1 MGLIDDLKKWAHPYE
16 DEDEEYEDDFAELG
30 SRDTGAFADE
40 RPSRR
45 ERDRD
50 EDRRNKVVNIH
61 ATTQMQVVLV
71 KPDRFDNVSDIAEH
85 LRSKHA
91 VVLNLEATNKDVA
104 RRLVDFLSGCAYALD
119 GKIKKIAIST
129 YLITP
134 YNVDILG
141 DVVDE
146 LENNGLYL

>member
-50 EDRRNKVVNIH
+50 EDRQHPRDD
-61 ATTQMQVVLV
+61 AAQG
-71 KPDRFDNVSDIAEH
+71 R
-85 LRSKHA
+85 
-91 VVLNLEATNKDVA
+91 A
-104 RRLVDFLSGCAYALD
+104 RQARAL
-119 GKIKKIAIST
+119 
-129 YLITP
+129 
-134 YNVDILG
+134 
-141 DVVDE
+141 
-146 LENNGLYL
+146 